1 MARPSKAAQ
10 QARRVASQPRPG
22 ARPQRVPP
30 PNMTRTA
37 PAASSTATQIL
48 ADGLEPLATQV
59 PVGRDGA
66 PLFDPLLTA
75 DQVAQW
81 LGKPKATL
89 YAWRTRGRGPR
100 GIKVGGDLRYRRRDV
115 EAYLDQ
121 NTDPRDLD

>member
-1 MARPSKAAQ
+1 
-10 QARRVASQPRPG
+10 
-22 ARPQRVPP
+22 
-30 PNMTRTA
+30 MTRTA